1 MTTTHNAQQCHGQL
15 GATPPEII
23 LKSLNVGLTN
33 NHMKL
38 GNPYAYSFTKALKR
52 DLQEIFQ
59 LQHAHGLFLCEMDS
73 QKPYECTDKVFHER
87 CIAAASGDYIK
98 PKHAQ
103 DVNFVDTS
111 DTLRKYLQ
119 ETLKACKL
127 EDLQIHSLPPYAYIG
142 DPSKLSVSPPEF
154 FNPLPSNTQRHAVRF
169 NVVFRPTGEH
179 LRVIC
184 DHSPSPD
191 GWVKNVVRT

>member
-1 MTTTHNAQQCHGQL
+1 MADTMQPNFDTL
-15 GATPPEII
+15 GAPPPEII

-33 NHMKL
+33 NNMQL

-59 LQHAHGLFLCEMDS
+59 LQHAHGLFLCEMGL
-73 QKPYECTDKVFHER
+73 QKPYECIDKVFHER
-87 CIAAASGDYIK
+87 CIAAASGGYIK

-111 DTLRKYLQ
+111 STLRMYLQ

-127 EDLQIHSLPPYAYIG
+127 EYLEIHSLPPYAYIG
-142 DPSKLSVSPPEF
+142 DPNKLIVSPPQF
-154 FNPLPSNTQRHAVRF
+154 FCPLPSNKERRAVRF
-169 NVVFRPTGEH
+169 DILFLPTH
-179 LRVIC
+179 DQFRVIC
-184 DHSPSPD
+184 NHSPSST
-191 GWVKNVVRT
+191 R

>member
-1 MTTTHNAQQCHGQL
+1 MQMTHKSQPAESHHGAAPPEILLQAL
-15 GATPPEII
+15 GAPPPEII
-23 LKSLNVGLTN
+23 LKSLNVSLTN

-59 LQHAHGLFLCEMDS
+59 LQHAHGLFLCEIGS
-73 QKPYECTDKVFHER
+73 QKPYECIDKVFHER

-111 DTLRKYLQ
+111 STLRMYLQ

-127 EDLQIHSLPPYAYIG
+127 EYLQIHSLPHMPILEIQIY
-142 DPSKLSVSPPEF
+142 LSCHHLS
-154 FNPLPSNTQRHAVRF
+154 SSVRCLAT
-169 NVVFRPTGEH
+169 R
-179 LRVIC
+179 
-184 DHSPSPD
+184 SAAQ
-191 GWVKNVVRT
+191 